1 MKKKILWLA
10 GLLAALSAEAFAY
23 NIYAPNSFDTV
34 SPKSW
39 DYRTV
44 EELLKKGKA
53 PDYTADFLKNGA
65 VTRYELACVLKNMLD
80 NEKPKDPDQEVL
92 RKLRQEYERELDAL
106 GYKKPRAKPVPGKT
120 LFEFTGDGRI
130 RAGKDGNADGRVRTE
145 GRWLIG
151 GNDASAENQEE
162 SSEPDTKNGK

>member
-34 SPKSW
+34 SSKSW

-44 EELLKKGKA
+44 EALLKKGKA

-65 VTRYELACVLKNMLD
+65 VTRYELACVLKNMLE
-80 NEKPKDPDQEVL
+80 NEKPKDPDQGVL

-106 GYKKPRAKPVPGKT
+106 GYKKPKAKPSSEKPM
-120 LFEFTGDGRI
+120 FEFSGDGRV
-130 RAGKDGNADGRVRTE
+130 RAGKDGNVDSRVRAE

-151 GNDASAENQEE
+151 GGHASEENEE
-162 SSEPDTKNGK
+162 ETPETENKK

>member
-44 EELLKKGKA
+44 EALLKKGKA

-65 VTRYELACVLKNMLD
+65 VTRYELACVLKNMLE
-80 NEKPKDPDQEVL
+80 NEKPKDPDQGVL

-106 GYKKPRAKPVPGKT
+106 GYKKPKAKPSSEKP
-120 LFEFTGDGRI
+120 LFEFSGDGRV
-130 RAGKDGNADGRVRTE
+130 RAGKDGNVDSRVRAE

-151 GNDASAENQEE
+151 GGYASGENEE
-162 SSEPDTKNGK
+162 ETPETENKK